1 MFNLC
6 LNKIN
11 FLTRNYL
18 RTENTPMIVGL
29 GKAAELVTKNL
40 EKYSCHL
47 KEIRD
52 YLEEKLI
59 VFHINFFFLY

>member
-1 MFNLC
+1 
-6 LNKIN
+6 
-11 FLTRNYL
+11 
-18 RTENTPMIVGL
+18 MIVGL

-40 EKYSCHL
+40 EKYSCHM

-59 VFHINFFFLY
+59 VFRIYFVFFIFKVL